1 MPKLCGKV
9 VETRIAADGAVMT
22 RRAGHK
28 YWDRNGKWGMWE
40 PTPHGGWT
48 CWGRMHPDT
57 ADEFNNVDAKS
68 LTMIHPGRR

>member
-48 CWGRMHPDT
+48 CWGRMHPDCS
-57 ADEFNNVDAKS
+57 VRWKMGSPS
-68 LTMIHPGRR
+68 LPLHN